1 MVQISDRPERDPVA
15 DMKLIDAYLR
25 WAMEA
30 ARHVIGDQGVHSVL
44 REAGLERFIDE
55 PPPGELTISGDVTYG
70 DYARFNTGLL
80 DYFQRSG
87 RGMMLRVGRE
97 SAKLAI
103 AHQSG
108 VFNLA
113 VIFAAKFLPPG
124 TQLKMG
130 LSAMMSG
137 FKVLNDKAR
146 QEWKGHVEDAG
157 DSFHF
162 VIETC
167 PLCAGKQADA
177 NIGWLMEATIE
188 ESARQVFGKFFD
200 VVEIACKAN
209 GAPAGVWEVPKQ
221 PSSEQENRT
230 AD

>member
-1 MVQISDRPERDPVA
+1 MVHITDRPEHDPVA
-15 DMKLIDAYLR
+15 DMKLIDAYMR

-30 ARHVIGDQGVHSVL
+30 ARQVIGDQALNSVL
-44 REAGLERFIDE
+44 REAGLEHFIDN

-80 DYFQRSG
+80 NFFQRSG
-87 RGMMLRVGRE
+87 RGMMLRIGRE
-97 SAKLAI
+97 SAKMAI

-113 VIFAAKFLPPG
+113 TVFAARLLPAS
-124 TQLKMG
+124 TQAKMG

-157 DSFHF
+157 DSYHF
-162 VIETC
+162 IIETC
-167 PLCAGKQADA
+167 PLCAGKQADTK
-177 NIGWLMEATIE
+177 IGWLMEATIE
-188 ESARQVFGKFFD
+188 ESSRQVFGKFFD
-200 VVEIACKAN
+200 VVEIACKAQ

-221 PSSEQENRT
+221 PGEEGANRS
-230 AD
+230 AI